1 MLVAFSTGVTVAT
14 VAITYPFLIAFIGT
28 GSETN
33 MGLESLAFSGLLFGL
48 WLTPVHLCI
57 ALSAS
62 FFQTSLLKVISKLLL
77 PTVAVAIA
85 GILMALFCG

>member
-1 MLVAFSTGVTVAT
+1 MAS

-28 GSETN
+28 GSEAK
-33 MGLESLAFSGLLFGL
+33 MGLETLAFSGLLFGL

-57 ALSAS
+57 PLSAG
-62 FFQTSLLKVISKLLL
+62 FFQTSLLKIITKLLL
-77 PTVAVAIA
+77 PTAAVAIA